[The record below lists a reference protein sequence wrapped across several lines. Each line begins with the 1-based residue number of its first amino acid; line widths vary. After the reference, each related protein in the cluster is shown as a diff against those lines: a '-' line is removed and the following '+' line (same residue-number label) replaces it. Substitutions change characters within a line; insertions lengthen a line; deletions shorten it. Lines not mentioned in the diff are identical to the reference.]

1 MYTHKDIVAKLRA
14 DLMCNT
20 YSSIWLEIGLPG
32 HKRFLVSQS
41 YREWQQKGSTSS
53 SSLPEQLV
61 RWLVFLEQWER
72 ALAEDKEVIVAGD
85 MNINHL
91 DWTDDITASNQTKKL
106 RPLITELFS
115 RIFPHGI
122 SQLVTSAT

>member
-1 MYTHKDIVAKLRA
+1 MIIPDYNLHVCPTITNPSLGNSRVVVYTHKDIVAKLRA

-20 YSSIWLEIGLPG
+20 YSSIWLEVGLPG

-72 ALAEDKEVIVAGD
+72 ALDMGMEVHVLGRYESESPKLDK
-85 MNINHL
+85 
-91 DWTDDITASNQTKKL
+91 SK
-106 RPLITELFS
+106 S
-115 RIFPHGI
+115 
-122 SQLVTSAT
+122 SS